1 MEHQAITTLVLADH
15 EVEREGV
22 ARDPHRQR
30 RLDALRARD
39 RTLAAGARAQ
49 RRRRVRAAL
58 ALGIRRLAEAIEP
71 PRPERVATATDPC

>member
-15 EVEREGV
+15 EAEREDV

-39 RTLAAGARAQ
+39 RILAAGARAQ

-58 ALGIRRLAEAIEP
+58 ARGIRRLAEAIEP

>member
-15 EVEREGV
+15 EAGREGV

-39 RTLAAGARAQ
+39 RALAARARAD
-49 RRRRVRAAL
+49 RLRRVRAAL
-58 ALGIRRLAEAIEP
+58 ARGTRRLAEAIEP